1 MGSMELN
8 SPSPSHAKNLTHR
21 EIEILKWSA
30 EGKTAGDI
38 AIILSLKERT
48 IHFHI
53 ASAIQ
58 KMGVCNKTAAAVQ
71 AALSGMF

>member
-1 MGSMELN
+1 MEAIMGSMEFN

-58 KMGVCNKTAAAVQ
+58 KMGVCNYRQ
-71 AALSGMF
+71 P